1 MDIDVPEGKPFGQ
14 QYRYRYIHVEAKF
27 AVLRDV
33 PLGGNNIG
41 EMQTGGFPP
50 DGDLHSQMQQGK
62 DGKFTSTIDPVATP
76 TGVI

>member
-50 DGDLHSQMQQGK
+50 DGD
-62 DGKFTSTIDPVATP
+62 FTQSDATRK
-76 TGVI
+76 GWEVYFNH